1 MKLLLQAL
9 LVSLLPLSLAYGEMS
24 LEELENRVKQSET
37 KEEYVKWMQI
47 GINEMIRKGGYS
59 SEELR
64 VEIKIKGSLVTTTYK
79 GDLLKDEGYRS
90 QMFKESSSLAGS
102 TSTYGATAYSLGI
115 RFMSTYL
122 EDGTLLDS
130 SVVTN

>member
-24 LEELENRVKQSET
+24 LEELENRVKQSEN

-47 GINEMIRKGGYS
+47 AMNEMIRKSGHSG
-59 SEELR
+59 EELR

-79 GDLLKDEGYRS
+79 GELLKDEGYRS
-90 QMFKESSSLAGS
+90 QMFNQSSSSAE
-102 TSTYGATAYSLGI
+102 STYDATAYSLGI
-115 RFMSTYL
+115 RFMSAYL
-122 EDGTLLDS
+122 EDGTLLGS
-130 SVVTN
+130 SVITN